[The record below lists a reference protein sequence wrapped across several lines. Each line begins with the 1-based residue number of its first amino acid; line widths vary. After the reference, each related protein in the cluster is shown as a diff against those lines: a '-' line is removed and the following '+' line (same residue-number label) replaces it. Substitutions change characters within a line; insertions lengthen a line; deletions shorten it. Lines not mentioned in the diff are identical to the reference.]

1 MTDIVGS
8 GVVRECSIANALAV
22 VGERWSL
29 LVLREAL
36 LGRTRFDEMVAN
48 TGASRDI
55 LAARLRSLVDAGV
68 LEKRLYDEHPRR
80 FEYLPTE
87 SGRALRPILLAL
99 MDWGDT
105 YVTDGPPPTVWEHS
119 CGSELHVSAVCAA
132 CGEPVA
138 ATPARLLR
146 LGGVDQP
153 VWMRRYQCDD
163 SP

>member
-1 MTDIVGS
+1 MSLVGS

-29 LVLREAL
+29 LVLREVL
-36 LGRTRFDEMVAN
+36 LGRCRFDEIAAN

-55 LAARLRSLVDAGV
+55 LAARLRTLVETGV

-80 FEYLPTE
+80 YEYLPTE
-87 SGRALRPILLAL
+87 SGRALRPILLSL
-99 MDWGDT
+99 MEWGDR

-119 CGSELHVSAVCAA
+119 CGSELHVSAVCAS
-132 CGEPVA
+132 CGEPVSSSES
-138 ATPARLLR
+138 RLLR

-153 VWMRRYQCDD
+153 V
-163 SP
+163 